1 MYCGYRQPGDNF
13 FRKNNSL
20 LGLLVLPVVLW
31 FSKTSVF
38 SSVWSSLCPSL
49 IWYICIRFFWLF
61 PCGQK
66 YAKIKVYTCWK
77 RHNKKWTFRFF
88 EKFYRL
94 NLLDMILN
102 ESPYNFRFLLKTH
115 PIYIQGSYWF
125 WFITQ
130 KCSQSIKMQHFLNFN
145 THETME
151 LWSYFFFLWV
161 VTLRANQLI

>member
-1 MYCGYRQPGDNF
+1 MHCGYQQSADNL
-13 FRKNNSL
+13 FRKNNGL
-20 LGLLVLPVVLW
+20 LGLLVLPVVWW

-66 YAKIKVYTCWK
+66 YAKIKAYTCWK

-94 NLLDMILN
+94 NLLEMILN
-102 ESPYNFRFLLKTH
+102 ESSYNFRFLIENPPH
-115 PIYIQGSYWF
+115 IYSGKLLILIYYPKMF
-125 WFITQ
+125 
-130 KCSQSIKMQHFLNFN
+130 SI
-145 THETME
+145 
-151 LWSYFFFLWV
+151 
-161 VTLRANQLI
+161 NQNAESSKY